1 MSLLPGSG
9 CFAFWGFLVVM
20 ASLTFEA
27 VCFQLLG
34 AGFGSMWVVSLGVVV
49 VTLGVVVV
57 TLGVVVVTL
66 GVVVVRAES
75 GKKQPMW
82 HENVT

>member
-1 MSLLPGSG
+1 M
-9 CFAFWGFLVVM
+9 
-20 ASLTFEA
+20 
-27 VCFQLLG
+27 
-34 AGFGSMWVVSLGVVV
+34 GVVV

-75 GKKQPMW
+75 GKKQLTW

>member
-1 MSLLPGSG
+1 M
-9 CFAFWGFLVVM
+9 VT
-20 ASLTFEA
+20 ASLMFKA
-27 VCFQLLG
+27 MRFQLLG
-34 AGFGSMWVVSLGVVV
+34 ASFGSMWVVSLGVVV
-49 VTLGVVVV
+49 VL
-57 TLGVVVVTL
+57 L

>member
-1 MSLLPGSG
+1 M
-9 CFAFWGFLVVM
+9 VVT

-27 VCFQLLG
+27 VRFRLLG
-34 AGFGSMWVVSLGVVV
+34 AGFGGMRAVS
-49 VTLGVVVV
+49 
-57 TLGVVVVTL
+57 LGVVVVTL